1 MILIEFGLKP
11 GDWFNLGVRPLKG
24 TAKDILT
31 PI

>member
-1 MILIEFGLKP
+1 MILIEFWP
-11 GDWFNLGVRPLKG
+11 GDWFNLYARPLKG